1 MSGTGAKGVSAKT
14 ITDEK
19 NLSIASRMSRYA
31 RASRPCIM
39 KQLLPGIWQW
49 SWFSEEKQIDFN
61 GLFLAVGEHK
71 ILIDPP
77 PMTGEASSVV
87 LRNGPVDYIIV
98 TNRDHAREAARY
110 QNEFRCQLQVPDAD
124 APQMDLKPTKTF
136 KDGELL
142 TGGIWAI
149 RLKDQKSPG
158 ESALFIQQG
167 KGVLI
172 VGDALIGKPAGSVSL
187 LAAEKY
193 ADVGKAQEGLR
204 RLLKYNF
211 DSVLVGDGASI
222 LTGAKQTVEQL
233 LQLSS

>member
-1 MSGTGAKGVSAKT
+1 
-14 ITDEK
+14 
-19 NLSIASRMSRYA
+19 
-31 RASRPCIM
+31 M

-49 SWFSEEKQIDFN
+49 SWFSEEKQLDFN
-61 GLFLAVGEHK
+61 GHFLTVGEHK

-77 PMTGEASSVV
+77 PMTGAASSVI

-98 TNRDHAREAARY
+98 TNRDHARESAKY
-110 QNEFRCQLQVPDAD
+110 QEEFHCQLYVPEAD

-142 TGGIWAI
+142 TGGIWVI
-149 RLKDQKSPG
+149 QLKDQKSPG

-187 LAAEKY
+187 LPAEKY
-193 ADVGKAQEGLR
+193 VDVTKAQEGLR

-211 DSVLVGDGASI
+211 DSLLVGDGASI
-222 LTGAKQTVEQL
+222 LTDAKQAVERVFQP
-233 LQLSS
+233 LS